1 MTLSNRNSVDVII
14 PARGSTPWLELSL
27 TSIAL
32 QSFQASDIILIDDGL
47 AHVNSTK
54 ELGQK
59 LFGHRFRLLKNEGQG
74 ISAALNTGIQQ
85 SGAHWIAR
93 MDADDIAHPN
103 RSQDATGFL
112 CRINLPGLSV
122 VGPRSGLSTRKEWS
136 WGILIYRPP
145 GRKFASASPERTCFV
160 HSSLL
165 MKREDLL
172 ATPYRPSMD
181 GAEDVDL
188 ILRLAE
194 RGKITNLDTRL
205 LDYRLHPTQESFCAR
220 ARHTAVQELAFRL
233 ALTRRRTN
241 SDPLERTP
249 GLARRF
255 INWRLSDSEYIR
267 SRTFLTALRYAKI
280 YLGGLDLSGF
290 GQTALVGLKS
300 LPTSWSSLCLAWL
313 IFRKAGAALLQQS
326 TPFTELNIR

>member
-1 MTLSNRNSVDVII
+1 MRTI
-14 PARGSTPWLELSL
+14 SL
-27 TSIAL
+27 TPIVSRCNWISL
-32 QSFQASDIILIDDGL
+32 SHQSPGVIGCGTQVRFI
-47 AHVNSTK
+47 NSK
-54 ELGQK
+54 GMVLGYSH
-59 LFGHRFRLLKNEGQG
+59 LPT
-74 ISAALNTGIQQ
+74 A
-85 SGAHWIAR
+85 W
-93 MDADDIAHPN
+93 
-103 RSQDATGFL
+103 SQIRE
-112 CRINLPGLSV
+112 RI
-122 VGPRSGLSTRKEWS
+122 T
-136 WGILIYRPP
+136 
-145 GRKFASASPERTCFV
+145 ERTCFV

-313 IFRKAGAALLQQS
+313 IFRKLALHYFNNRLPSRSS
-326 TPFTELNIR
+326 TFVRNRDCCLARPHHHKTPVYGKGFVE

>member
-1 MTLSNRNSVDVII
+1 
-14 PARGSTPWLELSL
+14 
-27 TSIAL
+27 
-32 QSFQASDIILIDDGL
+32 
-47 AHVNSTK
+47 
-54 ELGQK
+54 
-59 LFGHRFRLLKNEGQG
+59 
-74 ISAALNTGIQQ
+74 
-85 SGAHWIAR
+85 

-103 RSQDATGFL
+103 RFKMQLDFLSHQSLVVIGCGTQVRFINSKGMVLGYSHLPTAWSQIRE
-112 CRINLPGLSV
+112 RI
-122 VGPRSGLSTRKEWS
+122 TQ
-136 WGILIYRPP
+136 
-145 GRKFASASPERTCFV
+145 RTCFV

-205 LDYRLHPTQESFCAR
+205 LDYRLHPTQESFRAR

-249 GLARRF
+249 GLARKF

-300 LPTSWSSLCLAWL
+300 LPTSWSSLCIAWL

>member
-59 LFGHRFRLLKNEGQG
+59 LFGHRFRLLKTQAKAFLQHS
-74 ISAALNTGIQQ
+74 IPVFDKV
-85 SGAHWIAR
+85 AHWIAR

-103 RSQDATGFL
+103 RFKMQLDFLSHQSPGVIGCGTQVRFINSKGVDLGYSHLPTAWSQIRE
-112 CRINLPGLSV
+112 RI
-122 VGPRSGLSTRKEWS
+122 T
-136 WGILIYRPP
+136 
-145 GRKFASASPERTCFV
+145 ERTCFV

-300 LPTSWSSLCLAWL
+300 LPTSWSSLLPRVAD
-313 IFRKAGAALLQQS
+313 FPKAGAALLQQS